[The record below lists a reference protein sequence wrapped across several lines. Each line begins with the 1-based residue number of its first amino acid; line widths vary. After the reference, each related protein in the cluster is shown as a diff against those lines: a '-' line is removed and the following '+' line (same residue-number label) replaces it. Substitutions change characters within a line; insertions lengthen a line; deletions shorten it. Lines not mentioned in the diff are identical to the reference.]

1 MLRDTIAEDLT
12 AAMKAR
18 DQVRVAT
25 LRMLIAAVKNA
36 KVERMHELEDDEVI
50 DVAAREAKRRK
61 ESIEAFRA
69 GGREDLVAK
78 EEAELAVLQAYL
90 PEQLTG
96 DALAV
101 LVDEAIAETG
111 ASTPKEMGAVMKAL
125 MPKVRGRAD
134 GAELSAM
141 VKARLGA

>member
-36 KVERMHELEDDEVI
+36 KVERMHELDDDEVI

>member
-1 MLRDTIAEDLT
+1 MLRDQIGEDLKE
-12 AAMKAR
+12 AMKAR

-36 KVERMHELEDDEVI
+36 RVEKMHDLDDDEVV
-50 DVAAREAKRRK
+50 DVASREAKRRK
-61 ESIEAFRA
+61 ESIEAFRGA
-69 GGREDLVAK
+69 GREDLATK

-90 PEQLTG
+90 PEQLSG
-96 DALAV
+96 DALAA

-134 GAELSAM
+134 GAEVSAL
-141 VKARLGA
+141 VKERLGA